1 MNIGTNFGFIQNS
14 GITQAYS
21 APSMPSSSPAIEE
34 APAEIQDGFSM
45 SSGIDETPNMPSGL
59 KQAMTTEE
67 AGFQIVNSTE
77 TAGLHPVTENIQT
90 IESIIPAISSS
101 SATAADTAGAMIP
114 GPSGGIL
121 SSIKNLISSAAGSIK
136 EFLHPGAITPDTDT
150 KAMTEAFGALT
161 AITGGLSAED
171 ASALLQKSGERN
183 LNETLDDMKD
193 LRYMQRSAVKNSGM
207 TLAEKTALFAYTGDA
222 YAPLNTA
229 LRTHDTE
236 KVSKM
241 QPLIDNTVAALDKLP
256 PYKGKTVYRG
266 AEMPQAFFDEHKPG
280 AKVTYS
286 AFTSTSTKAL
296 PGFKG
301 NTALTIDCAGDR
313 GRGKDIKEFS
323 KFEYESE
330 ILFPPDSEFIVISHT
345 VKDGK
350 HFIHMK
356 EVPKQA

>member
-45 SSGIDETPNMPSGL
+45 SSGIDEAPNMPSGL
-59 KQAMTTEE
+59 KKAMTTEE
-67 AGFQIVNSTE
+67 AGFQIVSSAE

-101 SATAADTAGAMIP
+101 SATAADTAGA
-114 GPSGGIL
+114 
-121 SSIKNLISSAAGSIK
+121 AGSIK
-136 EFLHPGAITPDTDT
+136 EFLHPGTITPDADT

-161 AITGGLSAED
+161 AITGGLSEKD

-256 PYKGKTVYRG
+256 PYKGTTVYRG